1 MKGAPRIFWIAVA
14 QFRNVVLGQVL
25 YGGDDLSRDEWDH
38 RDWRSRS
45 DLREKLFWLAAEA
58 CLSL

>member
-1 MKGAPRIFWIAVA
+1 MTVEH
-14 QFRNVVLGQVL
+14 FRNVVLGQVL
-25 YGGDDLSRDEWDH
+25 YGGNDLSGDEWDH

-45 DLREKLFWLAAEA
+45 DVREYLFWLAAEA